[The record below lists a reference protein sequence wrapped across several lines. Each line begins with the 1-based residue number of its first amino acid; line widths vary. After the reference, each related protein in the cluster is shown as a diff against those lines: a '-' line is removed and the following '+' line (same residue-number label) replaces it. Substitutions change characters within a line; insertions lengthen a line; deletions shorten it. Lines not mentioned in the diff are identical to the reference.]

1 MTIKDELASELKD
14 AMRSGDVPRK
24 GVIRQIETEVTMAR
38 SAPGFSG
45 EVDDDLYRSVMAS
58 YSKKMRKS
66 IEEYEGLG
74 ERGAA
79 MAEKLR
85 YEVGYLARW
94 LPRQLGED
102 ETRALVREAIA
113 ELGVAGDPK
122 AAGRVTG
129 LLMQRRRGELDGA
142 VVGRIV
148 REELEGP

>member
-1 MTIKDELASELKD
+1 MTIKDELAAELKD
-14 AMRSGDVPRK
+14 AMRSGDAPRK
-24 GVIRQIETEVTMAR
+24 DVIRQIETEVTMAR

-45 EVDDDLYRSVMAS
+45 EVDDDLYRSVMAA

-66 IEEYEGLG
+66 IDEYEGLG

-85 YEVGYLARW
+85 YEVEYLARW
-94 LPRQLGED
+94 LPRRLGED

-113 ELGVAGDPK
+113 EIGVAGDPK

-142 VVGRIV
+142 VVGRMV
-148 REELEGP
+148 REELERP

>member
-1 MTIKDELASELKD
+1 MTIKDELAAELKD

-24 GVIRQIETEVTMAR
+24 DVIRQIETEVTMAR
-38 SAPGFSG
+38 SAPGFTG
-45 EVDDDLYRSVMAS
+45 EVDDDLYRSVISA

-66 IEEYEGLG
+66 VEEYEGLG

-85 YEVGYLARW
+85 YEVDYLARW

-102 ETRALVREAIA
+102 ETRGLVREAIA

-129 LLMQRRRGELDGA
+129 LLMQRRRGELDGGL
-142 VVGRIV
+142 VGRIV
-148 REELEGP
+148 REELEAP